1 MDVNDETGK
10 TVETDEQPALIR
22 QPWQRPKVSILDIE
36 RGTLSGGGSVS
47 DHHSGD
53 TS

>member
-1 MDVNDETGK
+1 MKMNDKAAEVEK
-10 TVETDEQPALIR
+10 EPTVGRPQ
-22 QPWQRPKVSILDIE
+22 WQRPEVTVLDVE